1 MESLLNRVSLSAS
14 SESKASPQSADPQG
28 NTQAPAQGLT
38 MPQEMSTA
46 GAPAP
51 PASSPLVKLQHT
63 AIRPTPTTA
72 VASASQ
78 AQPTAAEPVIGGAA
92 AAEPVTGGAAAA
104 EPVTGGAAAAGAA
117 QLPAATS
124 STEQAVRSTSGAA
137 GTGSTQS
144 FKQQDETRNAAAHRQ
159 QQADVV
165 ATAGVIPADTEA
177 QSAATIQGGSSSA
190 AEKSAEPDL
199 TSPGSFSA

>member
-14 SESKASPQSADPQG
+14 YESKASPQSADFQG

-51 PASSPLVKLQHT
+51 PASSPPVIGG
-63 AIRPTPTTA
+63 AA
-72 VASASQ
+72 
-78 AQPTAAEPVIGGAA
+78 AAEPVIGGAA
-92 AAEPVTGGAAAA
+92 AAEPVIGGAAAA

-124 STEQAVRSTSGAA
+124 STEQAVPSTSGAA

-144 FKQQDETRNAAAHRQ
+144 FKQQDKTRNAAAHRQ
-159 QQADVV
+159 QQADAV

>member
-1 MESLLNRVSLSAS
+1 M
-14 SESKASPQSADPQG
+14 
-28 NTQAPAQGLT
+28 
-38 MPQEMSTA
+38 
-46 GAPAP
+46 
-51 PASSPLVKLQHT
+51 
-63 AIRPTPTTA
+63 
-72 VASASQ
+72 ASASQ
-78 AQPTAAEPVIGGAA
+78 AQPTVAEPVTCGAA
-92 AAEPVTGGAAAA
+92 AAN
-104 EPVTGGAAAAGAA
+104 AA

-124 STEQAVRSTSGAA
+124 STDQVVPSTSGAA

-144 FKQQDETRNAAAHRQ
+144 FKQQDKTRNAAAHRQ
-159 QQADVV
+159 QQADAV